1 MTILKRQWRWMLIL
15 MILFGVCVYP
25 PPEYSRAAS
34 PTQGFTV
41 VDEWEEIAQNAVR
54 LGTVVNIN
62 PNYKTT
68 IAIHYG
74 LSSAVAHTGTKFAI
88 QVSANT
94 TGNEDWTTYTEFTS
108 LSGTPNL
115 EAMGTEAGG
124 QTVLE
129 VTSTTG
135 YDADE
140 TRWIFIEDD
149 TVADSE
155 MAFLVSHVSN
165 TSVTVLDG
173 TTNAHTSA
181 DTLSNIADTVIMTI
195 PVGYNRMRVIGD
207 NTFDSDGATIHTKTT
222 IVPVTA
228 LPG

>member
-1 MTILKRQWRWMLIL
+1 MKRIMGITIGVLCLWCL
-15 MILFGVCVYP
+15 LFVTHTPGA
-25 PPEYSRAAS
+25 SWAAS

-74 LSSAVAHTGTKFAI
+74 LSSAVAHTGTKI
-88 QVSANT
+88 EVQVSTNT
-94 TGNEDWTTYTEFTS
+94 TGNEDWTTYRAFTT
-108 LSGTPNL
+108 LTGTPNL
-115 EAMGTEAGG
+115 EAMGTEAIG

-135 YDADE
+135 YVADE
-140 TRWIFIEDD
+140 TRWIFIEDN

-155 MAFLVSHVSN
+155 MCLLVSAVTD
-165 TSVTVLDG
+165 TSVTIIDG

-181 DTLSNIADTVIMTI
+181 DTLNNIADTVIITV